1 MPQSW
6 DEPAE
11 SMDQAADSLPLA
23 GLLAELLARAEA
35 ESSQQAAP
43 AAIGGADASPAG
55 IPEPW
60 LAAPA
65 PAELEVADLMRT
77 LGEAE
82 LERQQGEAASFPAD
96 LLARLAADPAPEVCG
111 GVPQVPP
118 AEPCSGGSA
127 PELDPHGAA
136 GQEQREPE
144 LENGARGGA
153 EADQETAPAIEAHAA
168 AAASPLDAGPADAEG
183 LLALIEGGRQPAPRE
198 NLPASSPV
206 PDPVSPAAPAKQ
218 LPALAPPQAG
228 DPLPSEPAVE
238 AAFPENKEEAAPQ
251 AATEEAEAGKGA
263 SSEAGP
269 EAAAAPGQPLP
280 GPVLSASAGPHQ
292 SPPAPVLLNEEDEF
306 ELVDAET
313 AGRMLDQ
320 LIDAARSAIQSSLAG
335 APWHAAGKEAVEIEP
350 GREDE
355 RTEAAPAV
363 SALPAGST
371 EALPASRLVSGRPS
385 FAAEDLGQEPPPL
398 PPAAALMGMG
408 LPERLRARLERIG
421 DLDRVLASQ
430 SGGAASAAADQRGR
444 LLVFRVGAEY
454 YGLPIENVRE
464 VERVTRVTPVPG
476 APRLVRGL
484 VNLRGEILPLV
495 DMRLLLGAG
504 ADNDGMPA
512 SPRLIVAH
520 ADRREPPLALMVEE
534 LNGLAPLDEDETG
547 RAVAVSAEGCT
558 GVRGAVQYR
567 GRRIWRLD
575 PAAVLSL
582 ATLEEKAQWR

>member
-1 MPQSW
+1 MPQPW

-11 SMDQAADSLPLA
+11 SMDPAADSLPLA

-35 ESSQQAAP
+35 EGIGQAAP
-43 AAIGGADASPAG
+43 AAIGGAEASPAG

-60 LAAPA
+60 PLAPA
-65 PAELEVADLMRT
+65 PAQLEAADWMRA

-82 LERQQGEAASFPAD
+82 LERQQGAAASFPAD

-111 GVPQVPP
+111 GLPEVPS
-118 AEPCSGGSA
+118 AEPSSCDSA
-127 PELDPHGAA
+127 PKLDPHGAA
-136 GQEQREPE
+136 GDEQRELE
-144 LENGARGGA
+144 LENGACGGA
-153 EADQETAPAIEAHAA
+153 EAEQETAAAIAAHTAP
-168 AAASPLDAGPADAEG
+168 AASPPDARPEDAEG
-183 LLALIEGGRQPAPRE
+183 LLAWDEGGGQAAPRE
-198 NLPASSPV
+198 ILLAAPPG
-206 PDPVSPAAPAKQ
+206 PDPVSPAAPAER

-228 DPLPSEPAVE
+228 DPLPSEPAVG
-238 AAFPENKEEAAPQ
+238 AAFPAEGEAAPQ
-251 AATEEAEAGKGA
+251 PATEEAGKGTA
-263 SSEAGP
+263 SEAGP
-269 EAAAAPGQPLP
+269 GAVVAPGQPLP
-280 GPVLSASAGPHQ
+280 GAVLSASAGPHQ
-292 SPPAPVLLNEEDEF
+292 SPPAPVLPDEEDEF
-306 ELVDAET
+306 ELVDAEM

-335 APWHAAGKEAVEIEP
+335 APWQAAGREAGEGES

-355 RTEAAPAV
+355 RPEAAPAA
-363 SALPAGST
+363 SALPAGSA
-371 EALPASRLVSGRPS
+371 EALPASRPVSSRPS
-385 FAAEDLGQEPPPL
+385 FPAEVLGQEPPPL

-421 DLDRVLASQ
+421 DLDRVLAAQ
-430 SGGAASAAADQRGR
+430 SVSAAGTAADQRGR

-495 DMRLLLGAG
+495 DLRLLLGAG
-504 ADNDGMPA
+504 ADDDGMPA

-534 LNGLAPLDEDETG
+534 LNGLAPLDEEEAGPT
-547 RAVAVSAEGCT
+547 VAVSAEGRT
-558 GVRGAVQYR
+558 GVLGAVQHR

-575 PAAVLSL
+575 PAAVLGL